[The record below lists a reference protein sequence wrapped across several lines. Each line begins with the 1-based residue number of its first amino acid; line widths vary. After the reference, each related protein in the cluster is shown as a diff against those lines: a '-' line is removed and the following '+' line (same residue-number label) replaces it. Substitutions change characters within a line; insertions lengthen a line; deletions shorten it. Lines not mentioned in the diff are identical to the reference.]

1 MRPDLLSNKLQD
13 VLDQSRNTDAVYDS
27 LLSASPALHIR
38 IPNWTEGISCFLPVA
53 ISEKTDSL
61 RLVCLFLTT
70 AGKCI
75 RSSAAGAEGAG
86 VGKKPYGLGE
96 EAVFESGSPCS
107 DAPETSPRRQQ
118 CEKSTAWVA
127 VVFDD
132 QPMMRSAVY
141 RFPPKLL
148 EHRVH
153 CENLHLC
160 PVEVGGNVTD

>member
-86 VGKKPYGLGE
+86 VGKSR
-96 EAVFESGSPCS
+96 AVWINVDVYLRSR
-107 DAPETSPRRQQ
+107 A
-118 CEKSTAWVA
+118 
-127 VVFDD
+127 D
-132 QPMMRSAVY
+132 QHSAVIHHDAT
-141 RFPPKLL
+141 RMSSSS
-148 EHRVH
+148 
-153 CENLHLC
+153 
-160 PVEVGGNVTD
+160 